1 MNVIM
6 KNKVIF
12 LLLGISPVF
21 VFASLQGGLP
31 ASVERGK
38 IVYESNCV
46 SCHMADGKG
55 LEGAFPPLAGT
66 KRLTDKARL
75 VKIVV
80 NGTSGPMEVNGT
92 TYDMEMMPLN
102 LSDKEIMD
110 VLNYV
115 RNSWGN
121 KAPAIDL
128 KEVAKF
134 KAEK

>member
-1 MNVIM
+1 M
-6 KNKVIF
+6 KKKVLVPLLAMSSVF
-12 LLLGISPVF
+12 L
-21 VFASLQGGLP
+21 FAFFQEDSLP

-38 IVYESNCV
+38 VVYESNCI

-66 KRLTDKARL
+66 GRLTDKARL

-80 NGTSGPMEVNGT
+80 NGMSGPIEIKGT
-92 TYDMEMMPLN
+92 TYDMEMTPLN
-102 LSDKEIMD
+102 LSDKEIVD

-121 KAPAIDL
+121 KAGAISV